1 MNKKIVV
8 AGVVLLVAG
17 VCWFLYYFSDQ
28 EVIKRKFTAIAI
40 ALCKEG
46 EESPIMLAL
55 KMKPVQ
61 DFIAPA
67 CEITVPERNYQE
79 VLDPGLV
86 IRYLIMYRSR
96 QADLQVALDEILVD
110 IPGKGG
116 AEVSALVHLTANH
129 NRSDFFDEV
138 HRVKFS
144 LQKQKKKWLVR
155 KAILPDALVRRYDHG
170 Y

>member
-8 AGVVLLVAG
+8 AGAVLLVAG
-17 VCWFLYYFSDQ
+17 LCWFLFHFSDQ
-28 EVIKRKFTAIAI
+28 EVIKRKFAATAIA
-40 ALCKEG
+40 LGKEG
-46 EESPIMLAL
+46 EENPIMLAL

-67 CEITVPERNYQE
+67 CEITVPERNYRE

-96 QADLQVALDEILVD
+96 QVDLQVALDEILVD
-110 IPGKGG
+110 IQGKGR
-116 AEVSALVHLTANH
+116 AEVSALVHVTGNH
-129 NRSDFFDEV
+129 NRPDFFDEI

-144 LQKQKKKWLVR
+144 LQKQEKKWLVR
-155 KAILPDALVRRYDHG
+155 KATLPDALVRGYQHG

>member
-1 MNKKIVV
+1 MNKKNIV
-8 AGVVLLVAG
+8 AGVVLMVAG
-17 VCWFLYYFSDQ
+17 TCWLLYHFSDQ

-46 EESPIMLAL
+46 DENPIMLAL

-79 VLDPGLV
+79 VMDPGMV

-96 QADLQVALDEILVD
+96 QTDLQVDLDEILVD
-110 IPGKGG
+110 VPGKGW
-116 AEVSALVHLTANH
+116 AEVSASIHVTANH
-129 NRSDFFDEV
+129 NRPDFFDEV
-138 HRVKFS
+138 HQVKFS

-155 KAILPDALVRRYDHG
+155 KATLPDALVRRY
-170 Y
+170 